1 MTTHLRS
8 HASTLLLTAAAVVIF
23 AAVTF
28 GQVCPPQAYPTWQ
41 PDGYGIDPNEIALD
55 PDSGERLWLGTTVA
69 VVGKTV
75 TIQGWAC
82 DPEGD
87 AFSLVASAGVLTQ
100 GVGAEVVT
108 YQIVYTPTSAGLHY
122 VHVSALDALG
132 AVRTGTH
139 VVVARMNTAP
149 TLCGGRP

>member
-1 MTTHLRS
+1 MTTHIRS
-8 HASTLLLTAAAVVIF
+8 HAPTLLLTTMAVAIL

-28 GQVCPPQAYPTWQ
+28 GQVCPPQTYPTWL

-55 PDSGERLWLGTTVA
+55 TESGQRLWLGTTVA
-69 VVGKTV
+69 VVGRAV
-75 TIQGWAC
+75 TIHGWAC
-82 DPEGD
+82 DHEGD

-100 GVGAEVVT
+100 SVGADVVT
-108 YQIVYTPTSAGLHY
+108 YQIMYTPTSAGLHY

-139 VVVARMNTAP
+139 VVVARTNTAP

>member
-8 HASTLLLTAAAVVIF
+8 YASTLLLTAV
-23 AAVTF
+23 AVTILAAITI
-28 GQVCPPQAYPTWQ
+28 GQVCPPQAYPGWQ

-69 VVGKTV
+69 VVGRTV
-75 TIQGWAC
+75 TIHGWAC
-82 DPEGD
+82 DPDGD
-87 AFSLVASAGVLTQ
+87 LFSLTASAGVLTHTIAQ
-100 GVGAEVVT
+100 DITT

-122 VHVSALDALG
+122 IHISALDELG
-132 AVRTGTH
+132 AARTGTH
-139 VVVARMNTAP
+139 VVVARINTAP